1 MQATQSE
8 GVYSPSAIAQVDL
21 DVEMKCDEELPKCKN
36 CAKRGIECIWI
47 NIPQH
52 ANSVVSGTSTAADAA
67 SSSHENPPSTISRR
81 TVTSSLDLLTLELMH
96 HYATHT
102 SHSLS
107 SDLASI
113 SLWQTVIPKIAFDP
127 ENQCLLHAILAMS
140 ALHAHHANPT
150 AGQYAV
156 AARTYYWQAKTGL
169 HRADMDGKMDV
180 DAVFITFSLVG
191 LYEFAT
197 SSIISSY
204 SSEWHTTVRT
214 LPLKVRREWSQ
225 LEDGIL
231 RPMLNIMVPK
241 IISTPLE
248 PFPSSLS
255 ILLSRAHSSPD
266 VEELH
271 DVSVY
276 DAYKESIRILETSWK
291 ASFQKDYC
299 MYASCMWWSTVPNTF
314 IRLLAE
320 RKPRALIILAHYCVM
335 MKRVAEDG
343 PWWVKKQW
351 GNETARMISA
361 LDARWTPC
369 LGWISSQLD
378 QLSEA
383 QSFDFAGT
391 GFMNWL
397 NEAGSLMPPA
407 LGPNF
412 MSWLSGAGSQGRE
425 AIYP

>member
-1 MQATQSE
+1 M
-8 GVYSPSAIAQVDL
+8 PAIRPHPKTRSGCKTCKRRKV
-21 DVEMKCDEELPKCKN
+21 KCDEGLPECKN
-36 CAKRGIECIWI
+36 CAARGIECVWI
-47 NIPQH
+47 NIPQR
-52 ANSVVSGTSTAADAA
+52 ANSVVSGTSSAADAA
-67 SSSHENPPSTISRR
+67 STSSHERTPSTISRR
-81 TVTSSLDLLTLELMH
+81 TGTSSLDLLTLELMH
-96 HYATHT
+96 HYSTYT

-107 SDLASI
+107 TDHASI
-113 SLWQTVIPKIAFDP
+113 SLWRTVIPKIAFDP
-127 ENQCLLHAILAMS
+127 KNRCLLHAILAIS
-140 ALHAHHANPT
+140 ALHAHHAHPT
-150 AGQYAV
+150 AGHYAV
-156 AARTYYWQAKTGL
+156 AASTYYWQAKTGL
-169 HRADMDGKMDV
+169 HGADVDGKMDV
-180 DAVFITFSLVG
+180 NAIFITFALIG

-197 SSIISSY
+197 SSVISSY

-214 LPLKVRREWSQ
+214 LPRKVTKDWSQ

-231 RPMLNIMVPK
+231 CPMLNIMAPK
-241 IISTPLE
+241 IISTPLGE

-255 ILLSRAHSSPD
+255 TLMSKSLSSPD

-271 DVSVY
+271 DVLVY
-276 DAYKESIRILETSWK
+276 AAYQEAIRILEISWK

-299 MYASCMWWSTVPNTF
+299 MYASCMWWSMVPNTF

-343 PWWVKKQW
+343 PWWVRKQW
-351 GNETARMISA
+351 GNEAARMVSM

-369 LGWISSQLD
+369 LGCISSQLD
-378 QLSEA
+378 GFCEA

-407 LGPNF
+407 LSTDS
-412 MSWLSGAGSQGRE
+412 MSWLSDAGPQ
-425 AIYP
+425 

>member
-1 MQATQSE
+1 MSTIRPHHKTRS
-8 GVYSPSAIAQVDL
+8 GCKTCKRRKV
-21 DVEMKCDEELPKCKN
+21 KCDEELPECKN
-36 CAKRGIECIWI
+36 CATRGIECVWI
-47 NIPQH
+47 NIPQR
-52 ANSVVSGTSTAADAA
+52 ANSVVSGISSADAA
-67 SSSHENPPSTISRR
+67 STRSHESPPSTISRR
-81 TVTSSLDLLTLELMH
+81 TGTSSFDLLTLELMH
-96 HYATHT
+96 HYSTDT

-107 SDLASI
+107 SDHASI
-113 SLWQTVIPKIAFDP
+113 SLWRTVIPKIAFDP
-127 ENQCLLHAILAMS
+127 KNQCLLHAILAMS

-156 AARTYYWQAKTGL
+156 AASTYYWQAKTGL
-169 HRADMDGKMDV
+169 HRADVDGKMDV
-180 DAVFITFSLVG
+180 DAVFITFSLIG

-214 LPLKVRREWSQ
+214 LPQKVVKDWLQ

-231 RPMLNIMVPK
+231 RPMVNIMAPK
-241 IISTPLE
+241 YIPTPLGE
-248 PFPSSLS
+248 LFPSSLS
-255 ILLSRAHSSPD
+255 ILLSKAHSLPD

-271 DVSVY
+271 DVSVC
-276 DAYKESIRILETSWK
+276 DAYAEAIHILETSWK
-291 ASFQKDYC
+291 ASFRKDYC
-299 MYASCMWWSTVPNTF
+299 MYASCMWWSMVPNTF

-343 PWWVKKQW
+343 PWWVRKQW
-351 GNETARMISA
+351 GNEAARMVST
-361 LDARWTPC
+361 LDPRWTPC

-378 QLSEA
+378 KLCEA
-383 QSFDFAGT
+383 QSFDFADT

-407 LGPNF
+407 PGTDF
-412 MSWLSGAGSQGRE
+412 MNWLSNEQGRE
-425 AIYP
+425 AV

>member
-1 MQATQSE
+1 M
-8 GVYSPSAIAQVDL
+8 PAIRPHQKTRRGCKTCKKRKV
-21 DVEMKCDEELPKCKN
+21 KCDEELPKCKN
-36 CAKRGIECIWI
+36 CAKRGIECVWI
-47 NIPQH
+47 NIPQR
-52 ANSVVSGTSTAADAA
+52 ASSVVSGTSTAADAA
-67 SSSHENPPSTISRR
+67 TTNSHENPPSTISRR
-81 TVTSSLDLLTLELMH
+81 TGTSSLDLLTLELMH
-96 HYATHT
+96 HYATDT

-127 ENQCLLHAILAMS
+127 KNQCLLHAILAMS
-140 ALHAHHANPT
+140 ALHAHHANPM

-156 AARTYYWQAKTGL
+156 AASTYYWQAKTGL
-169 HRADMDGKMDV
+169 HRAEMDGKMDV
-180 DAVFITFSLVG
+180 DAVFITFSLIG

-214 LPLKVRREWSQ
+214 LPLKVRKDWSQ

-231 RPMLNIMVPK
+231 RPMLNIMAPT
-241 IISTPLE
+241 IISTPLGE

-255 ILLSRAHSSPD
+255 TLLSKVHPSPD

-276 DAYKESIRILETSWK
+276 DAYTEAIRILETSWK
-291 ASFQKDYC
+291 ASFQRDYC

-343 PWWVKKQW
+343 PWWARKRW
-351 GNETARMISA
+351 GNEAARMVSA
-361 LDARWTPC
+361 LDAR
-369 LGWISSQLD
+369 
-378 QLSEA
+378 
-383 QSFDFAGT
+383 
-391 GFMNWL
+391 
-397 NEAGSLMPPA
+397 
-407 LGPNF
+407 
-412 MSWLSGAGSQGRE
+412 
-425 AIYP
+425 